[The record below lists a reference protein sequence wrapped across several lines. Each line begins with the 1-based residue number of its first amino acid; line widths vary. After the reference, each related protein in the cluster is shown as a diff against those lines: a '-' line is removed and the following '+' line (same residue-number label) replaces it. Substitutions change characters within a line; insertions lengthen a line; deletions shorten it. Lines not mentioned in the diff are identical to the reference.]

1 MEMMEG
7 DVMDK
12 LEDMSSVYDFD
23 PITGNIPATKVEI
36 TVSCRW
42 VDASAGEPKAQPARQ
57 ESCGAEAV
65 GEKSCDGAPP
75 LVYDLVGA
83 IQSERS

>member
-23 PITGNIPATKVEI
+23 PFTGNIPATKVEI
-36 TVSCRW
+36 TVSCR
-42 VDASAGEPKAQPARQ
+42 
-57 ESCGAEAV
+57 
-65 GEKSCDGAPP
+65 
-75 LVYDLVGA
+75 
-83 IQSERS
+83 